1 MIPTIVRTALAAL
14 ACALLAAPAAA
25 GFKEGTLA
33 YSHGDYAT
41 ALKELEP
48 LAAQGDASAQYLA
61 GAALSNAKPP
71 LQDFAQ
77 AEKWLRSAA
86 AQGHLKA
93 MVSLGNLFAFYAQ
106 PADYKQALEW
116 FKMAAERC
124 DPEGEFMTGLGYFEG
139 KTLEKD
145 LPSAWMWLTLASL
158 RGHLIAAVTQHE
170 ITDRF
175 SAADKA
181 AGSERARQWRCQPQA
196 GAPR

>member
-1 MIPTIVRTALAAL
+1 MLVRTALATLAL
-14 ACALLAAPAAA
+14 ALAAAPVQA
-25 GFKEGTLA
+25 GFREGALA

-77 AEKWLRSAA
+77 AEKWLRDAA

-93 MVSLGNLFAFYAQ
+93 TVSLANLYAFHKK
-106 PADYKQALEW
+106 PADEKQAFEW
-116 FKMAAERC
+116 FKAAAERC
-124 DPEGEFMTGLGYFEG
+124 DAEGEFWMGLGHFEG

-145 LPSAWMWLTLASL
+145 LPRAWMWLTLASL
-158 RGHLIAAVTQHE
+158 RGHLLAAVTQHS
-170 ITDRF
+170 IKDKF
-175 SAADKA
+175 SEADVA
-181 AGSERARQWRCQPQA
+181 AGAQQAREWRCRP
-196 GAPR
+196 